1 MELTSINPATG
12 AVLESFPETA
22 AAEIERTL
30 ESAASAFRDWSR
42 RPLAERAK
50 PVRAAARLLRERR
63 ARYARTMTLEMGKP
77 IAQAEAEVEKC
88 AWACEYY
95 AEHAESFLAEEPRR
109 TDAAYSA
116 VRYDPLGPVFAIM
129 PWNFPFWQV
138 FRFAAPALVAGNAAV
153 LKHAPNVSRCALEIA
168 ALLRDAEL
176 PDGLF
181 GVILIAAERVPEISE
196 GIIADARIRA
206 VTLTGS
212 DRAGRAVGA
221 AAGRA
226 LKKAV
231 LELGGSDPF
240 LVLEDAEVEAAAK
253 TGAQARCL
261 NSGQSCI
268 AAKRFIVTEPVADD
282 FLEILV
288 AEMRARTMG
297 DPLERDTEIGPL
309 ARRDLRETVRRQVDG
324 SRQAGAELCLG
335 GRVPGGPGAFYP
347 ATVLAG
353 VRPGMPAF
361 DEEVFGPA
369 AAVVRAKDEVEAVRL
384 ANATPY
390 GLGASVWTRDAERA
404 ARLVPELEAGNV
416 FVNGLVKSDP
426 RLPFGGVKAS
436 GYGRELSEFGIR
448 EFVNVKTVWVAR

>member
-1 MELTSINPATG
+1 
-12 AVLESFPETA
+12 
-22 AAEIERTL
+22 
-30 ESAASAFRDWSR
+30 
-42 RPLAERAK
+42 
-50 PVRAAARLLRERR
+50 
-63 ARYARTMTLEMGKP
+63 
-77 IAQAEAEVEKC
+77 
-88 AWACEYY
+88 
-95 AEHAESFLAEEPRR
+95 
-109 TDAAYSA
+109 
-116 VRYDPLGPVFAIM
+116 
-129 PWNFPFWQV
+129 
-138 FRFAAPALVAGNAAV
+138 
-153 LKHAPNVSRCALEIA
+153 
-168 ALLRDAEL
+168 
-176 PDGLF
+176 
-181 GVILIAAERVPEISE
+181 
-196 GIIADARIRA
+196 
-206 VTLTGS
+206 
-212 DRAGRAVGA
+212 VGA

-426 RLPFGGVKAS
+426 RIPFGGVKAS